1 MLNTIAGEHLPDLFL
16 TEKWQEL
23 FTTLSDTLGFTL
35 SIYSAT
41 GKPIYIPEGA
51 HPLCKEFRTLS
62 PDFQSQCE
70 TSCLPFIK
78 NTLKLGKPN
87 VFKCYAKIMS
97 FAIPVEYMAEKAVIL
112 GQGSFSSYDDFRECM
127 DLVNSFGIN
136 TIAVKAPLTFTSSKD
151 AWKACGFVADSVN
164 RLLKNTQETV
174 TLRKKFESLKTVFGR
189 WGAVAQEQPE
199 VMYRD
204 MINKLSTLLDI
215 DCIAILILDRQRGR
229 YISLYHLSKGG
240 GQGEALSIDEHDP
253 IVKDLLGGKPFVLS
267 AEPITDPEADFLI
280 GMGALYFF
288 PIMVNKKLEAILRV
302 ADRVLKESDKQI
314 FTAFCKQTSLSI
326 ENYRL
331 HQDLHK
337 KFNRFATISELTKA
351 MAPIQNYD
359 TLLRTILDKSAELLK
374 AEQGSLML
382 LDQETDVLLLEA
394 KKGIIEGVTEKLRI
408 HRGEGIAGKVAEL
421 GEPILVENLEKD
433 PRIKQKNRQHYKT
446 RSFVSV
452 PIKIEDRI
460 IGVLNLSDKAS
471 GEVFNEEDLNLIQSF
486 ANNAAIVMERNVFY
500 NKTEELKKLTITDP
514 LTGLLNRRYLYERLK
529 DEVARSERHGY
540 PLSLLMLD
548 LDGFKYCNDTFG
560 HLFGDKTLKV
570 IAETILNTVRTM
582 DIVARYGGD
591 EFMVILPET
600 DESLAI
606 DIAERLR
613 NNVAKKVVLTQTQ
626 NSAGEEPRTLTAS
639 IGIACYPE
647 HGETVE
653 LLLENVD
660 KALYRAKNKGKNR
673 IEVFS

>member
-51 HPLCKEFRTLS
+51 YPLCKEFRTLS

-70 TSCLPFIK
+70 ASCLPFIK

-127 DLVNSFGIN
+127 DIVNSFGIN
-136 TIAVKAPLTFTSSKD
+136 TIAIKAPLTFTSSKD

-229 YISLYHLSKGG
+229 YISLYNLSKGG
-240 GQGEALSIDEHDP
+240 GQGEALSIDEQDP
-253 IVKDLLGGKPFVLS
+253 IVKDLIGGKPFVLS

-337 KFNRFATISELTKA
+337 IFNRFATISELTKA

-359 TLLRTILDKSAELLK
+359 ALLRTILDKSAELLK

-433 PRIKQKNRQHYKT
+433 PRVKQKNRQHYKT

-460 IGVLNLSDKAS
+460 IGVLNLSDKTS

-486 ANNAAIVMERNVFY
+486 ANNAAIIMERNVLY

-626 NSAGEEPRTLTAS
+626 DSAGEEPRTLTAS

>member
-1 MLNTIAGEHLPDLFL
+1 MNMITGEHLQDLFL

-23 FTTLSDTLGFTL
+23 FATLSDTLGFTL
-35 SIYSAT
+35 SIYSET
-41 GKPIYIPEGA
+41 GKPIYVPEGA
-51 HPLCKEFRTLS
+51 YSLCKKFRELS

-70 TSCLPFIK
+70 TSCQPIMIS
-78 NTLKLGKPN
+78 TLQTGMPN
-87 VFKCYAKIMS
+87 VFKCYAKVIS
-97 FAIPVEYMAEKAVIL
+97 FALPVEYMDEKAVIL
-112 GQGSFSSYDDFRECM
+112 GQDSFSSYEDFRECM
-127 DLVNSFGIN
+127 DLLNSFGIEP
-136 TIAVKAPLTFTSSKD
+136 ISIKAPLTFTTPKE
-151 AWKACGFVADSVN
+151 AWKVCRFVSDSVN

-174 TLRKKFESLKTVFGR
+174 TLRKKFESLKTIFGK
-189 WGAVAQEQPE
+189 WGAVAEEQPE
-199 VMYRD
+199 VLYRD

-215 DCIAILILDRQRGR
+215 DCIAILVHDRQRGR

-240 GQGEALSIDEHDP
+240 GQGEALSISEHDTV
-253 IVKDLLGGKPFVLS
+253 VKDLLGGKSFVLS
-267 AEPITDPEADFLI
+267 AEPITDPKADFLV

-288 PIMVNKKLEAILRV
+288 PIMINKKLEAILRV

-331 HQDLHK
+331 HHDLYK
-337 KFNRFATISELTKA
+337 KFNRFAVISELTKA
-351 MAPIQNYD
+351 IVPIQNSE

-394 KKGIIEGVTEKLRI
+394 KKGIVEGVTEKLRI

-421 GEPILVENLEKD
+421 GEPFLVENLEND
-433 PRIKQKNRQHYKT
+433 PRTRQKNRQHYKT

-452 PIKIEDRI
+452 PIKIEDRT
-460 IGVLNLSDKAS
+460 IGVLNLSDKTS
-471 GEVFNEEDLNLIQSF
+471 GEVFTDEDLKLIQSF
-486 ANNAAIVMERNVFY
+486 ATHAAVVMERNVFY
-500 NKTEELKKLTITDP
+500 NKTEELKKLTKTDH

-560 HLFGDKTLKV
+560 HLVGDKTLKL
-570 IAETILNTVRTM
+570 IAETILNTVRSM

-600 DESLAI
+600 AESLAI

-613 NNVAKKVVLTQTQ
+613 NNIAKKVVFAQDTSGT
-626 NSAGEEPRTLTAS
+626 GPRTLTTS